1 MVALALALVPA
12 AYAANVALVTT
23 SPFPLARYEA
33 QGAVGLLVPGKG
45 PTVTR
50 QETLDALGSEACK
63 SPCPVKIIASVPP
76 PGEHHNITR
85 YQIAILGGGYHGLLV
100 SDRTRIPGLISVF
113 DVAPTIRAL
122 EQGKKPPITSQPD
135 PHPVQTLMRLDAR
148 LKHVHDARDP
158 AMLLMI
164 SLLVVYGLAGLFLR
178 SRLLARAAVLVP
190 PVALV
195 CSLVLSGAGAEDPT
209 LVATVLG
216 VATAIGSL
224 AASALLRNPRALGAA
239 FAALLLAYLVVMWA
253 WPVTNALAVIGPH
266 PDAGGRYFGV
276 TNAVSTLL
284 LAPALLAAKLLGRA
298 LFVPVAALALVTV
311 GASFS
316 GADGGGAIA
325 FLAGFLALGIRLSGV
340 KLTWKR
346 LALVGAVTV
355 GLGLAFVGLD
365 AAFGG
370 SSHVTRAVG
379 GGPGTIV
386 GDIGHRLH
394 VSWDNATGPW
404 YHVLLMLIAAG
415 GFTWAATRRPRAAV
429 VDALFVAVAVSLLV
443 NDTPVD
449 VAGFGALSA
458 MTLASWRRL
467 ERLPVE

>member
-12 AYAANVALVTT
+12 GHAANVALVTT
-23 SPFPLARYEA
+23 SPFPLARYA
-33 QGAVGLLVPGKG
+33 GRGAVGLLVPGKG
-45 PTVTR
+45 PTVSG
-50 QETLDALGSEACK
+50 QEALDALGSSSCK
-63 SPCPVKIIASVPP
+63 PPCPIKIIASVPP
-76 PGEHHNITR
+76 PAEHHNVIR

-100 SDRTRIPGLISVF
+100 SSRTRIPGLISVF
-113 DVAPTIRAL
+113 DVPATVRAL
-122 EQGKKPPITSQPD
+122 EDGKKPPITSRADADAPR
-135 PHPVQTLMRLDAR
+135 TLHRLDAR
-148 LKHVHDARDP
+148 LTNAHDARDP

-164 SLLVVYGLAGLFLR
+164 SLLVAYGLTGLFLR
-178 SRLLARAAVLVP
+178 SRLFARAAVLVP

-195 CSLVLSGAGAEDPT
+195 CSLVLSGAGAERPN
-209 LVATVLG
+209 LVVTVLG
-216 VATAIGSL
+216 IVAGIGSL
-224 AASALLRNPRALGAA
+224 AAAALLREPRALGAA
-239 FAALLLAYLVVMWA
+239 FAALLLGYLIVMWA
-253 WPVTNALAVIGPH
+253 WPVTNSLAVIGPH
-266 PDAGGRYFGV
+266 PDGGGRFYGV
-276 TNAVSTLL
+276 TNEVSTLL
-284 LAPALLAAKLLGRA
+284 LAPALLAAALLGRA

-311 GASFS
+311 GASVS

-325 FLAGFLALGIRLSGV
+325 LLAGFLTLGVRMFGM

-355 GLGLAFVGLD
+355 ALGLAFVGLD

-379 GGPGTIV
+379 SGPGTIV

-404 YHVLLMLIAAG
+404 YHVLLMLIAAAG
-415 GFTWAATRRPRAAV
+415 LTWAASRRPRSAV
-429 VDALFVAVAVSLLV
+429 VDALFVAIAVSLLV

-458 MTLASWRRL
+458 MTVASWRRI
-467 ERLPVE
+467 ERLE

>member
-1 MVALALALVPA
+1 MVAVALALVPA
-12 AYAANVALVTT
+12 ARAANVDLVTT
-23 SPFPLARYEA
+23 GPFPLETYANR
-33 QGAVGLLVPGKG
+33 GAVGLLVPGKG
-45 PTVTR
+45 PTVSR
-50 QETLDALGSEACK
+50 QETLDALGSSSCRAG
-63 SPCPVKIIASVPP
+63 CPIRIVVSIPP

-85 YQIAILGGGYHGLLV
+85 YQIAIVGGGYHGLLV
-100 SDRTRIPGLISVF
+100 SDRTRIPGLISAF
-113 DVAPTIRAL
+113 DVPATVRAL
-122 EQGKKPPITSQPD
+122 EDGRKPPITSRPD
-135 PHPVQTLMRLDAR
+135 ADVPRDLHRLNTR
-148 LKHVHDARDP
+148 LAHVHDARDP

-216 VATAIGSL
+216 VVTAIGSL

-239 FAALLLAYLVVMWA
+239 FAALLLGYLVVMWA

-266 PDAGGRYFGV
+266 PDAGGRYYGV
-276 TNAVSTLL
+276 TNDVSTLL
-284 LAPALLAAKLLGRA
+284 LAPALLAAELLGRA

-316 GADGGGAIA
+316 GADGGGAITL
-325 FLAGFLALGIRLSGV
+325 LAGFLALGIRLSGV

-346 LALVGAVTV
+346 LALVGAITV
-355 GLGLAFVGLD
+355 ALGLAFVGLD

-415 GFTWAATRRPRAAV
+415 GLTWAATRRPRAAV
-429 VDALFVAVAVSLLV
+429 VDALFVAIAVSLLV

-458 MTLASWRRL
+458 MTLASWHRMEPL
-467 ERLPVE
+467 E

>member
-1 MVALALALVPA
+1 MVALALVMTPVAHA
-12 AYAANVALVTT
+12 AQVWLISGPN
-23 SPFPLARYEA
+23 FPLTEA
-33 QGAVGLLVPGKG
+33 AHQAAVGLMVPGRG
-45 PTVTR
+45 PTVSR
-50 QETLDALGSEACK
+50 QETLRAIGAVSTCRRFCDF
-63 SPCPVKIIASVPP
+63 VVFVSVPT

-85 YQIAILGGGYHGLLV
+85 YPIAIQGRGYRGLLI
-100 SDRTRIPGLISVF
+100 SSRTHIPGLIAAD
-113 DVAPTIRAL
+113 DVAATVRAL
-122 EQGKKPPITSQPD
+122 QRGEKPPITARAD
-135 PHPVQTLMRLDAR
+135 PSPAQTLRRLDMRLTR
-148 LKHVHDARDP
+148 IHDGRDP

-178 SRLLARAAVLVP
+178 SRLLARAAALVP
-190 PVALV
+190 PVALA
-195 CSLVLSGAGAEDPT
+195 CSLVLSAAGAEDPT

-216 VATAIGSL
+216 VVTAMGSL
-224 AASALLRNPRALGAA
+224 AASALLRDPRALGAA
-239 FAALLLAYLVVMWA
+239 FAALLLGYLVVMWA
-253 WPVTNALAVIGPH
+253 WPVTNALSVIGPH
-266 PDAGGRYFGV
+266 PDAGGRYYGV

-284 LAPALLAAKLLGRA
+284 LAPALLAAELLGRM
-298 LFVPVAALALVTV
+298 LFLPVAALALVTV

-355 GLGLAFVGLD
+355 ALGLAFVGLD

-394 VSWDNATGPW
+394 VSWQNATGPW
-404 YHVLLMLIAAG
+404 YHVLLMLIAAAG
-415 GFTWAATRRPRAAV
+415 LTWAATRRPRAAV
-429 VDALFVAVAVSLLV
+429 VDALFVAIAVSLLV

-449 VAGFGALSA
+449 VAGFGALTA
-458 MTLASWRRL
+458 MTVASWRRM
-467 ERLPVE
+467 ERLE